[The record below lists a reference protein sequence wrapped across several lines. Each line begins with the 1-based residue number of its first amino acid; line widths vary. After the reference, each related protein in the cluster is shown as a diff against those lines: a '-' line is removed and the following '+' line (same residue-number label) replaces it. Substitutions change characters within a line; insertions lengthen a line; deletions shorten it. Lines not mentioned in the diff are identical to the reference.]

1 MNTPAAMLDA
11 LAEARRAVAAGEWAE
26 YWIETSPRLG
36 RAIYFRPAHDNPCP
50 YPFWQE
56 FDDDEFCNPEGA
68 DVWL

>member
-1 MNTPAAMLDA
+1 MNTPPGMLDA
-11 LAEARRAVAAGEWAE
+11 LTEARRAVAAGEWSE
-26 YWIETSPRLG
+26 FWIETSPRYG

-56 FDDDEFCNPEGA
+56 FDDEPGNPEGS